1 MKKFVVTAL
10 LATSASLGAIA
21 YAQVKEPGVGV
32 QATPMDSTPIQAD
45 GTTLPAE
52 PIAAVETMDARS
64 MASDRAVG
72 EARRYYRS
80 QCNRHESAAFC
91 ECVTAGVAQALMPEE
106 VRIAANTI
114 GDRITAQGDAGVASD
129 SDASNAPMSS
139 AARIEQVEGH
149 YADACQQYRR

>member
-1 MKKFVVTAL
+1 MKKFVITAL
-10 LATSASLGAIA
+10 LATTVSLGAIA

-45 GTTLPAE
+45 GPTLPVE
-52 PIAAVETMDARS
+52 PTTAVNTTDARS
-64 MASDRAVG
+64 LASDQSVG

-80 QCNRHESAAFC
+80 QCNRHESTAFC

-114 GDRITAQGDAGVASD
+114 GERITAQGDTGLASD
-129 SDASNAPMSS
+129 SDSSGAPMSS
-139 AARIEQVEGH
+139 AERIAQVEGH
-149 YADACQQYRR
+149 YADSCQQYRR